1 MANLFTRRVC
11 WGLAVLPVGGLGLT
25 VFIESLGHA
34 KTGPIRLLLYLGFL
48 AVLVGS
54 GAAFLAWGRYLSING
69 RPRVGMALERGVGI
83 VFIAWIGWSLLLKL
97 TQTSLHSLAVLEV
110 LVLGTAIA
118 GDAYLAVLLT
128 QFNVAT
134 GEENPR
140 PTVGGILTGTF
151 LLVFAGLWQLLS
163 HRWTVLSTATL
174 VVALG
179 VLGIQLVRLER
190 RRDGESSSHSG

>member
-25 VFIESLGHA
+25 SLIESLGLAH
-34 KTGPIRLLLYLGFL
+34 TGPVRLLLYLGFL
-48 AVLVGS
+48 AVLVGG
-54 GAAFLAWGRYLSING
+54 GAAFLAWGRYLSIHG
-69 RPRVGMALERGVGI
+69 RPRVGTALERGVGI
-83 VFIAWIGWSLLLKL
+83 VFAAWIGWSLLLEI
-97 TQTSLHSLAVLEV
+97 TNTRLHSLAVLEA

-118 GDAYLAVLLT
+118 GDAYLAVLVT
-128 QFNVAT
+128 QFNVAA
-134 GEENPR
+134 GEEKPR

-179 VLGIQLVRLER
+179 ILGVQLVRLER
-190 RRDGESSSHSG
+190 RRDRDSSSHSG